1 MTNISQIF
9 VPLFAYLWWIVLL
22 FIMIGLFKAFKPW
35 IKGKLGEFAVA
46 KHVKRYLNIEHF
58 VLINDCTLPDG
69 HGGTTQID
77 HILISPFGI
86 FIIETKNYKGWIFG
100 GERQKSWT
108 QQIYK
113 KSYKFQNPLHQNYKH
128 EKVLRSV
135 LEDLLEV
142 EHIHSVI
149 VFMPDCE
156 FKTEMPA
163 NVFKGA
169 GWVDYV
175 KGFDNEV
182 ISRMRMKRIQL
193 RIEKEVLEKSW
204 KTNRIHIEN
213 LKKRKEIS

>member
-86 FIIETKNYKGWIFG
+86 FIIETENYKGWIFG
-100 GERQKSWT
+100 GERQKMWT
-108 QQIYK
+108 QKIYK
-113 KSYKFQNPLHQNYKH
+113 NSYKFQNPLHQNYKH
-128 EKVLRSV
+128 QKVLEHV
-135 LEDLLEV
+135 LADIVKPDYL
-142 EHIHSVI
+142 HSIV

-156 FKTEMPA
+156 FRTQMPA
-163 NVFKGA
+163 NVFRGSK
-169 GWVDYV
+169 WTQYV
-175 KGFDNEV
+175 KTFKEHV
-182 ISRMRMKRIQL
+182 IPAMVLRQIKL
-193 RIEKEVLEKSW
+193 RIEKEGLEKSW
-204 KTNRIHIEN
+204 RTNQVHVDY
-213 LKKRKEIS
+213 LKKTKF